1 MEVIKESFYSFLSV
15 MKTFGLKDL
24 FDILAVAFIIYSLNK
39 LVRETRA
46 IQLLKGVAILLLLY
60 FCATVSD
67 FVMLSSLL
75 RNFFEFS
82 VIVIFIVF
90 QPEIRRMLEQIG
102 RSNFSGKRL
111 KIVPDKINESDIYK
125 KRELIDIL
133 SETAKIFSFQK
144 TGALIVIERS
154 TKLGDIATTGTLI
167 NAYPSVK
174 LLGNIFYNKAP
185 LHDGAVIIREDMVYA
200 AGCVLPLTVKEDSI
214 ESHMGTRHR
223 AAVGMSEESDAAVI
237 VVSEETGTISIA
249 YNGKLRKGFDKA
261 SLSKALERLLI
272 ESDEKKETK
281 WYMNIPFINKKDNT
295 EKGERQ

>member
-1 MEVIKESFYSFLSV
+1 MEVVKEFFHSFLSV

-133 SETAKIFSFQK
+133 SETAKIFSYQK
-144 TGALIVIERS
+144 TGALIVIERF

-200 AGCVLPLTVKEDSI
+200 AGCVLPLTVKEDSV

-249 YNGKLRKGFDKA
+249 YNGKLRKGYDKA
-261 SLSKALERLLI
+261 SLSKALEKLMI
-272 ESDEKKETK
+272 EDDEKKEMK